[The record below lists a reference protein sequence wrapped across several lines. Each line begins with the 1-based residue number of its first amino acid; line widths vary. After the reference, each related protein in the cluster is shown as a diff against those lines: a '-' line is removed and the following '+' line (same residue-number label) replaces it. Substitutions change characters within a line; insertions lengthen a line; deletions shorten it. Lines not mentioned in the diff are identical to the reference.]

1 MDKGEANPRHRTVVL
16 ERDLMDILAGLSRG
30 ECMAMGEAVPLPTR
44 VQFHMPNPTPN
55 SDDVDFH
62 DKWINGPD
70 DLDVGSIV
78 DKWRRQERS
87 E

>member
-1 MDKGEANPRHRTVVL
+1 ML
-16 ERDLMDILAGLSRG
+16 DILAGLGRG

-44 VQFHMPNPTPN
+44 VQFYKPEPRPN
-55 SDDVDFH
+55 SDDIDFH
-62 DKWINGPD
+62 DKWINGSD
-70 DLDVGSIV
+70 DIDVQNIV